1 MTVPAHAPSH
11 PAESRQRKE
20 EVTALSGRIALALIV
35 GLAAAPTAQAA
46 TPSDRAPVV
55 VRVTDGGF
63 NWGDVA
69 IGAAGGSALTL
80 LAGGTVLGARRRT
93 EDKERKS

>member
-1 MTVPAHAPSH
+1 MTHPAHAPSH

-20 EVTALSGRIALALIV
+20 EVTELSRRIALALIV
-35 GLAAAPTAQAA
+35 GLTGVPTAQAA
-46 TPSDRAPVV
+46 APSDRAPVV

-63 NWGDVA
+63 NWGDAA
-69 IGAAGGSALTL
+69 IGAAGGSGLTL
-80 LAGGTVLGARRRT
+80 LAGGALLGARRKT